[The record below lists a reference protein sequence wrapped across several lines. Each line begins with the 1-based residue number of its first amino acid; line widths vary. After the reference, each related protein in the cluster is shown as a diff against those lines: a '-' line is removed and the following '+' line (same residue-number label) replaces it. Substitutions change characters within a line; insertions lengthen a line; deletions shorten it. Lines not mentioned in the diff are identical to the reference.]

1 MITDESLQVELFI
14 RDPRTAME
22 CEHFLRMI
30 GLVPI
35 IIRKEED
42 ISTKEAIS
50 VTDLEGIKE
59 RMIKGFY
66 DIMDTTSVTEISE
79 FKKILQ
85 ERFEEDMTV
94 FNEFLESSVPI
105 VTDKNRDA
113 ALKKILKDKF
123 GKEAEVFDEL
133 FKIFQE
139 ADLCT
144 TFNII
149 EMRYAVYCFL
159 SRRRG
164 EHCYSTLVFDKTT
177 LAERREKL
185 VNATK
190 KLKIC
195 LGSDS
200 DNYFVRYATIYCMT
214 QANMLASFV
223 RFKRDSIVKIVNDDL
238 RKMPTIELIASN
250 LDWDRIEVV
259 SFTGIEKLDL
269 LYPKCKYFSRRK
281 ALQNYVS
288 DKALAIYKESGDYV
302 AYNFLLL
309 CFYYREGIG
318 DKIKKCVEKVLEHF
332 ERMDDIENYYFIY
345 IVIELLVTCQEKRFH
360 LERLEDGF
368 FLKKA
373 IKIFER
379 IGYEKIKNDYTFL
392 FGEIGEKYMK
402 LYDRLQEFRDYYGKR

>member
-1 MITDESLQVELFI
+1 
-14 RDPRTAME
+14 
-22 CEHFLRMI
+22 
-30 GLVPI
+30 
-35 IIRKEED
+35 
-42 ISTKEAIS
+42 
-50 VTDLEGIKE
+50 
-59 RMIKGFY
+59 
-66 DIMDTTSVTEISE
+66 
-79 FKKILQ
+79 
-85 ERFEEDMTV
+85 
-94 FNEFLESSVPI
+94 
-105 VTDKNRDA
+105 
-113 ALKKILKDKF
+113 
-123 GKEAEVFDEL
+123 
-133 FKIFQE
+133 
-139 ADLCT
+139 
-144 TFNII
+144 
-149 EMRYAVYCFL
+149 
-159 SRRRG
+159 
-164 EHCYSTLVFDKTT
+164 
-177 LAERREKL
+177 
-185 VNATK
+185 
-190 KLKIC
+190 
-195 LGSDS
+195 
-200 DNYFVRYATIYCMT
+200 
-214 QANMLASFV
+214 
-223 RFKRDSIVKIVNDDL
+223 
-238 RKMPTIELIASN
+238 MPTIELIASN

-392 FGEIGEKYMK
+392 FGEICEKYMK
-402 LYDRLQEFRDYYGKR
+402 LYDQLQEIRDYYGKR